1 MFQGAVWG
9 ARKLAG
15 WLGVGFVV
23 AHGAGAAEL
32 KLITLD
38 PGHFH
43 AALFQREML
52 PGIAEEVAVYAPLG
66 PDLTAHLNRVA
77 QFNLRGENPTHW
89 RMRVYAGADFQE
101 RMLGEGP
108 GQLVVMSGRNRGKI
122 HRLLACARSGL
133 HVLADK
139 PWIIEPEDFAALETA
154 LRTATE
160 KRVIIFDAMTQ
171 RFEISVMLQRALVND
186 PLIFGQP
193 LTGSLD
199 EPAVTIES
207 LHHLFKEVNGVP
219 NLRPAWF
226 FDIAEQGEGLADV
239 GTHLVDQVAWVLFP
253 EQAIV
258 WNKEVQVLRGRRW
271 PTPLTLAEFQ
281 RVTGEKGFPVSLRA
295 AAKDNRL
302 DYFCNNSVDY
312 QLRGVHV
319 RLQATW
325 DFAAPPGKKD
335 TELAVFRGGRSRV
348 EIRQGDEENYRP
360 EVYVVPSS
368 APDRVAVLK
377 ALRERLSVLE
387 KDWPG
392 LAIEE
397 QAERLRILIPE
408 KLRVSHEAHFALV
421 AQRFLDYVSNPGKL
435 PAWESANLL
444 AKYYITTQGVALA
457 RKHPATP

>member
-1 MFQGAVWG
+1 MWRGAVWG
-9 ARKLAG
+9 TRKLVS
-15 WLGVGFVV
+15 WLGVAFVV
-23 AHGAGAAEL
+23 VGGLEAAEL

-43 AALFQREML
+43 AALFQRESL
-52 PGIAEEVAVYAPLG
+52 PGISEEVFVYAPLG
-66 PDLTAHLNRVA
+66 ADLTAHLNRVA
-77 QFNLRGENPTHW
+77 QFNLRSENPTHW
-89 RMRVYAGADFQE
+89 RMRVYAGADFLE
-101 RMLGEGP
+101 RMLGERA

-122 HRLLACARSGL
+122 NRILACARNGL

-139 PWIIEPEDFAALETA
+139 PWIIEPEDFPALELA
-154 LRTATE
+154 LRTAAE
-160 KRVIIFDAMTQ
+160 KRVLLFDAMTQ

-186 PLIFGQP
+186 PLLFGQP
-193 LTGSLD
+193 VTGSRD

-253 EQAIV
+253 EQAIA
-258 WNKEVQVLRGRRW
+258 WDRDVQVLRGQRW
-271 PTPLTLAEFQ
+271 PTTLTLAEFQ
-281 RVTGEKGFPVSLRA
+281 RVTGEKDFPSSLRA
-295 AAKDNRL
+295 VARDNRL

-335 TELAVFRGGRSRV
+335 TELAVFRGSRARV
-348 EIRQGDEENYRP
+348 EIRQGAEENYRP
-360 EVYVVPSS
+360 EVYVAPAS
-368 APDRVAVLK
+368 ASERAAVRT
-377 ALRERLSVLE
+377 ALRERLNALE

-397 QAERLRILIPE
+397 QADRFRIVIPE
-408 KLRVSHEAHFALV
+408 KFRVSHEAHFALV
-421 AQRFLDYVSNPGKL
+421 AQRFLDYVRNPEKL
-435 PAWESANLL
+435 PAWEKANLL
-444 AKYYITTQGVALA
+444 AKYNITTQGVALA
-457 RKHPATP
+457 RKHPAAH